1 MVWQLLTWPLEG
13 LVWIAEQVEDRA
25 TSELNNKESLQK
37 QLTTLQIKFD
47 LGEIEE
53 EEFMEKEEALLE
65 AIEAQILAEQA
76 QADEDT

>member
-25 TSELNNKESLQK
+25 TQELDHKESLQK

-53 EEFMEKEEALLE
+53 DEFMAKEEELLE
-65 AIEAQILAEQA
+65 AIEAQIIAEQE
-76 QADEDT
+76 QDEEQT